1 MENQPSP
8 LNAFF
13 GKEEISPT
21 INPNIPNQNDIIN
34 SKGIINTD
42 DSIENQLKKSN
53 FLIKKDIDLDISQEE
68 NDIVDENDI
77 LNNLKNRFN
86 DKIYFTK
93 VNKDLIY
100 INPLCNEDDIF
111 GKEIKSLFRP
121 NNDNE
126 IFIENGKN
134 IINEQHL
141 FKTINQTI
149 MDLKKNKY
157 NKCSILLQG
166 ESYSGKSKLINE
178 SIKYLMNYFNIS
190 DENLTEANVNNINI
204 ENNFISNVTNKN
216 YRTMTLEEGYYSI
229 DTNKINLIYI
239 PKKIIAALTILEAFG
254 NAKNE
259 RNDNSTR
266 SINYIKIRINKNCNK
281 IIGMEILPFLFD
293 KNRISNLGE
302 IKGYNYNIFYYLL
315 KCEDNDL
322 LSKLFLSND
331 SDTNSNY
338 LKGNEN
344 LISNNDSKFNE
355 SGFNELK
362 ESLITLGFTNDEI
375 LTIFK
380 ILSSII
386 LLGNIELNIDPD
398 FKSSL
403 NQNEILLNV
412 CNLLNI
418 DINEFVSS
426 LVNQENFNINIRN
439 EDEEIEQ
446 TKNNFVNELYY
457 QLFLWI
463 INKINNNINNIIPE
477 NDKEKTIIFLD
488 FPGYENNFNNISFN
502 SLEQLFINYTNEL
515 IYYFYLKDINDD
527 NINNDIINKKDVL
540 NTINYL
546 FKEMKSIQNDKQM
559 KKFINNFIKDIRLG
573 ENSKRKYSKIKN
585 EQSLIK
591 ISTDGKYFTINHS
604 IGDVSYNINSILIKN
619 IKNFIPWNLLDCL
632 LKSRDPKI
640 RNIYKNSRKN
650 ILTNNGANSE
660 NKSGFNNSYSFNYDK
675 MFNNSFITFSEE
687 YKNFV
692 KEIKKEIKPSKRK
705 YIICLKNNPN
715 DEPLEFQE
723 DYISQKLIFYKISL
737 NNKNNISNHMSINS
751 EDDFT
756 KINFDD
762 FNSTY
767 EIIINKYISKNNSL
781 DKQKQLLEILNI
793 IIYNHNNNGE
803 DELSLEEN
811 FKFDED
817 GDILIKNELV
827 KILDEEKK
835 KIIGENE
842 IEKKI
847 MVIQAGIKSFIG
859 KNKIKNFSSIYFFI
873 QNSLRIICAKNKLN
887 EIQKMKQFLMIQLKL
902 FIHKLNIKENH
913 ISKNKIKENSNEN
926 INYTQKEPDINKINI
941 SENPIINTDKNN
953 LPSDSKNIRK
963 LLLEMNNNKTEEEK
977 NQEEE
982 IINSNDFKNKSKIKD
997 KRISIITHEN
1007 SESKNIKEKM
1017 NKFNLNKVKLKSGNK
1032 NNMDIIPYQ
1041 KGIKIFQQKIF
1052 LNKIE
1057 QRKNSIKKIFNFSY
1071 TLLASKYY
1079 IQMRK
1084 EIKVIQKYLKAYF
1097 SRKKILENAVDNYI
1111 KKIYEKNK
1119 NDLDQ
1124 KINDILFPY
1133 RKENI
1138 NKKEIEY
1145 VKTLSKKNID
1155 NDNCSDNKNI
1165 NNKNNMSTSERYKEY
1180 KKRNQFFN
1188 IKNFQ
1193 RNKIKAQNDLIEQ
1206 TSKGVS
1212 DKKKNDF
1219 IGDSNKNKNLL
1230 IKNIPNLS
1238 FLNNNTSYINQ
1249 GSFFHLN
1256 IEQINNYDF
1265 SHHYDNKIYLL
1276 SKIIDIDILTDIYD
1290 KDIYDELSWVKD
1302 YKKIYEY
1309 NLRNKTPIE
1318 QIYLSD
1324 THTLLINNKG
1334 NIFLFGMLN
1343 KELCGIKSKNGND
1356 NYLSADEYLENFN
1369 NDLYGEVKEAVLKN
1383 ECTLLLNKQGKIYNF
1398 YDADYN
1404 NEYLDTSKYNN
1415 ENSMINNH
1423 IIESNIQSIQTS
1435 GNMNLYLS
1443 KSNDV
1448 YIDILPKSNNIN
1460 INSNQS
1466 SSRLKSFPYQT
1477 NLLKIFLSKKVKI
1490 KSISCGQN
1498 FYILLSTHGILY
1510 SGGSNLYNELCTS
1523 ANIKQR
1529 ISPEEIYLVSNL
1541 NENIIQVSCGFKH
1554 VIILSEKYNVY
1565 GWGNNS
1571 FGQLFTTKKKKMD
1584 LIKLKS
1590 DKKIVQ
1596 ICAGFRSS
1604 FLLDDKNEIYFFGI
1618 VNRNKKNNGGNME
1631 KIFIEE
1637 KNNEFG
1643 NKNFFIPV
1651 KINAKW
1657 NKLFS
1662 IFYVNFADLRNISV
1676 KIEDLNHKYEVK
1688 KIKYILN
1695 MISSKW
1701 LINSVKLPYIKEIN
1715 QYFTEDYMEKPDK
1728 IQNEVFY

>member
-8 LNAFF
+8 LNIFLD
-13 GKEEISPT
+13 KEGNLPIVNS
-21 INPNIPNQNDIIN
+21 NIKNQNDLSNSRDIIN
-34 SKGIINTD
+34 LNDSND
-42 DSIENQLKKSN
+42 DQIKKSN
-53 FLIKKDIDLDISQEE
+53 ILIKKDINLDTSQEE
-68 NDIVDENDI
+68 NNIPNDNDNI
-77 LNNLKNRFN
+77 NILKNRFN
-86 DKIYFTK
+86 DNIYFSEI
-93 VNKDLIY
+93 NKNLIY
-100 INPLCNEDDIF
+100 LNPFCNEEDTF
-111 GKEIKSLFRP
+111 GKEIKSLFRTI
-121 NNDNE
+121 NGNE
-126 IFIENGKN
+126 MFIENGKDN
-134 IINEQHL
+134 IPDSHL
-141 FKTINQTI
+141 YKTINQI
-149 MDLKKNKY
+149 IIDLKKNKY

-166 ESYSGKSKLINE
+166 DSYSGKTKLINE
-178 SIKYLMNYFNIS
+178 SIKYLINFFDKS
-190 DENLTEANVNNINI
+190 DENLTEGNVNDINI
-204 ENNFISNVTNKN
+204 ENNFISNITNKN
-216 YRTMTLEEGYYSI
+216 FRTMTLEEGYFSI

-239 PKKIIAALTILEAFG
+239 PKKIIAGLTVLEAFG

-266 SINYIKIRINKNCNK
+266 SINYIKIRLNKNCKK

-293 KNRISNLGE
+293 KNRVSNLE
-302 IKGYNYNIFYYLL
+302 FNKGYNYNIFYYLL
-315 KCEDNDL
+315 NCEDNDF
-322 LSKLFLSND
+322 LSRLFLSKD
-331 SDTNSNY
+331 IDTNYNY
-338 LKGNEN
+338 IKGKEN
-344 LISNNDSKFNE
+344 LINNNE
-355 SGFNELK
+355 SSYNENKFNELK
-362 ESLITLGFTNDEI
+362 ESLIILGFTNDEI

-403 NQNEILLNV
+403 NQNELLLKV

-418 DINEFVSS
+418 DINEFVSA
-426 LVNQENFNINIRN
+426 LVNQENFNINIHN

-477 NDKEKTIIFLD
+477 NDKEKAIIFLD

-527 NINNDIINKKDVL
+527 NINNDLINKKDVL

-591 ISTDGKYFTINHS
+591 ISTDGKYFIINHS
-604 IGDVSYNINSILIKN
+604 IGDVSYNINGTLIKN

-687 YKNFV
+687 YKNFI

-887 EIQKMKQFLMIQLKL
+887 EIQKLNQFLLIQLKL
-902 FIHKLNIKENH
+902 FIYKLNIKENH
-913 ISKNKIKENSNEN
+913 KCKNNNNDKENNEN
-926 INYTQKEPDINKINI
+926 INFTQKDPDLNKINI
-941 SENPIINTDKNN
+941 SDNPIINTDKNN

-963 LLLEMNNNKTEEEK
+963 LLLEMNNKREEEK

-982 IINSNDFKNKSKIKD
+982 INNSNGFKNKSKIKD
-997 KRISIITHEN
+997 KRISIITHDN
-1007 SESKNIKEKM
+1007 SESKSIKEKM
-1017 NKFNLNKVKLKSGNK
+1017 NKNNLNKVILKSGNK
-1032 NNMDIIPYQ
+1032 NNINIIPYQ
-1041 KGIKIFQQKIF
+1041 KGIKVFQEKIF
-1052 LNKIE
+1052 LNKVE
-1057 QRKNSIKKIFNFSY
+1057 QRKNGIKKIFNFSY

-1084 EIKVIQKYLKAYF
+1084 EIKIIQKYLKTYF
-1097 SRKKILENAVDNYI
+1097 SRKKILENTLDNYI
-1111 KKIYEKNK
+1111 KQIYEKNR

-1124 KINDILFPY
+1124 KINDLLFPY

-1138 NKKEIEY
+1138 YKKEIED
-1145 VKTLSKKNID
+1145 VATLSKKSID
-1155 NDNCSDNKNI
+1155 NNCSDNKNI
-1165 NNKNNMSTSERYKEY
+1165 NNKNNLSTSERYKEY

-1188 IKNFQ
+1188 IKNYQ
-1193 RNKIKAQNDLIEQ
+1193 RNKIKAQTDLNEQ
-1206 TSKGVS
+1206 TYKSVS

-1238 FLNNNTSYINQ
+1238 SLDNDCSFLPIYNAHTHNN
-1249 GSFFHLN
+1249 
-1256 IEQINNYDF
+1256 DF
-1265 SHHYDNKIYLL
+1265 SHFYDNKIYLL

-1334 NIFLFGMLN
+1334 NIFLFGMFQ
-1343 KELCGIKSKNGND
+1343 KEQFQIKSKNGND
-1356 NYLSADEYLENFN
+1356 NYLSADEFLENFN
-1369 NDLYGEVKEAVLKN
+1369 NDLYGDVKEAVLKDGY
-1383 ECTLLLNKQGKIYNF
+1383 TLLLNKYGKVYSFNDIEYNSGCL
-1398 YDADYN
+1398 N
-1404 NEYLDTSKYNN
+1404 TSQYNN
-1415 ENSMINNH
+1415 ENSIINNLN
-1423 IIESNIQSIQTS
+1423 IESNIQSIQTS

-1443 KSNDV
+1443 KSNNV
-1448 YIDILPKSNNIN
+1448 YIDIQPKEDNIN
-1460 INSNQS
+1460 INSNLNS
-1466 SSRLKSFPYQT
+1466 SKLMSISNQ
-1477 NLLKIFLSKKVKI
+1477 NHLLKLFLSNKIKI
-1490 KSISCGQN
+1490 KSISCGHN
-1498 FYILLSTHGILY
+1498 FYILLSTYGKLY
-1510 SGGSNLYNELCTS
+1510 SGGSNIYNELCTNI
-1523 ANIKQR
+1523 NIKQR

-1541 NENIIQVSCGFKH
+1541 KENIIQVSCGFKH
-1554 VIILSEKYNVY
+1554 VIILSEKNNVY

-1604 FLLDDKNEIYFFGI
+1604 FLLDDKNDIYFFGI
-1618 VNRNKKNNGGNME
+1618 INKIKKNIGENME
-1631 KIFIEE
+1631 KICFEE

-1643 NKNFFIPV
+1643 NKNYFIPV

-1662 IFYVNFADLRNISV
+1662 IFYVNFADLRNIPV
-1676 KIEDLNHKYEVK
+1676 KIEDLNHKYQVK
-1688 KIKYILN
+1688 KIKYILK

-1701 LINSVKLPYIKEIN
+1701 LINSIKLPYIKEIN

-1728 IQNEVFY
+1728 IENEIFY